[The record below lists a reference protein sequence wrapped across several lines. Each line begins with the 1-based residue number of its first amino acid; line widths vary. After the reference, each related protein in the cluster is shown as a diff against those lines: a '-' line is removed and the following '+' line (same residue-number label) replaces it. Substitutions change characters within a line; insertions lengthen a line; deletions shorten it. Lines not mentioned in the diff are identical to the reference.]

1 MIILIAVLKYSDDK
15 RLFRLYDCNSMET
28 RDVPEE
34 EVIEG
39 LKNNKLR
46 IDNLGLNEDE
56 NLVGTQGSIERYATI
71 GVSTEARHR
80 YPVVVINKTNN
91 GFNNGFTVVDCV
103 GSKLVMGEDDLIS
116 YAQQYGIANAK
127 VVTKGKTRFVSAIS
141 GTFELVGGK
150 LSDTITAQW
159 ERLQALKQEGKLTK
173 WSAEKLDA
181 LEWEFETKIQ
191 RLRKSEL
198 RNKMNGAFDIA
209 RTYNLINDI
218 ADILDEVDIDRV
230 DEAQKKVSKL
240 YKEVKALGKCKKNR
254 TDKEAREKFN
264 SAIKVIGKEL
274 KKTIRFVEEEEIS
287 SDECIR
293 RFEVIS
299 KHLSKLRASYSPDK

>member
-1 MIILIAVLKYSDDK
+1 VGG
-15 RLFRLYDCNSMET
+15 RLS
-28 RDVPEE
+28 
-34 EVIEG
+34 
-39 LKNNKLR
+39 
-46 IDNLGLNEDE
+46 
-56 NLVGTQGSIERYATI
+56 
-71 GVSTEARHR
+71 
-80 YPVVVINKTNN
+80 
-91 GFNNGFTVVDCV
+91 
-103 GSKLVMGEDDLIS
+103 DDLI
-116 YAQQYGIANAK
+116 
-127 VVTKGKTRFVSAIS
+127 
-141 GTFELVGGK
+141 E
-150 LSDTITAQW
+150 QW
-159 ERLQALKQEGKLTK
+159 RRLQALKQDGKL
-173 WSAEKLDA
+173 SEKSVQKLNYIEA
-181 LEWEFETKIQ
+181 EFEDKIQ

-198 RNKMNGAFDIA
+198 RNKMNGAFDVA